1 MYGFDKEISLLTKK
15 YWPKQ
20 TSLKNLEILKKSL
33 RDLGITYNDKTK
45 TINRCKTQ
53 NESINLVIQQNNNY
67 DVGFIW
73 SGIEYQLITDLQFWQ
88 QPWPVDVFLDKLTQK
103 YAYNSILRT
112 IENKGFQPIK
122 ETNQKNGCI
131 QLTVQRWK

>member
-1 MYGFDKEISLLTKK
+1 MSHFSKIK
-15 YWPKQ
+15 

-33 RDLGITYNDKTK
+33 HDLGITYNDKTK

-103 YAYNSILRT
+103 YAYNSILRA

-122 ETNQKNGCI
+122 ETTQKNGCI